1 MTLSASSTSKMAD
14 AIKQDVIDHIYA
26 SEEYAEVMQDLI
38 SSAIHAKLG
47 KLDESLF
54 FDLGMVLFDRIE
66 LK

>member
-1 MTLSASSTSKMAD
+1 MTLSAQSTSKMAD

-26 SEEYAEVMQDLI
+26 SDEYAQVMQDLI

-47 KLDESLF
+47 DLDETLF